1 MTDRYHR
8 AARDGYLEVLKEAT
22 KKDCNSRDE
31 DGMTPT
37 LWAAFEGNLDA
48 LRLLVG
54 RGGDPDKC
62 DHYGNTALHLAAA
75 KGHLDCVKFLVNF
88 GVNLYSLDIDH
99 HTPQELAAMNDCTD
113 ILRYLDG
120 VLSKEEVE
128 NPKQVKKLKEKAEK
142 DSAKLLK
149 DFGKH
154 LEKAEKLAKEE
165 KKELEKEIRTMT
177 ISEERENPEIRL
189 TLFSFLTFVSR
200 RRNFARTTIAQMTID
215 RMAIDRMTIFRH
227 LLVLL

>member
-1 MTDRYHR
+1 MVDRYHR
-8 AARDGYLEVLKEAT
+8 AARDGYLEVLKETT

-62 DHYGNTALHLAAA
+62 DYYGNTALHLSAA
-75 KGHLDCVKFLVNF
+75 KGHLNCVTFLINF

-120 VLSKEEVE
+120 VLSKEELE

-149 DFGKH
+149 EFGKH
-154 LEKAEKLAKEE
+154 LEKAEKMAKEE
-165 KKELEKEIRTMT
+165 K
-177 ISEERENPEIRL
+177 
-189 TLFSFLTFVSR
+189 
-200 RRNFARTTIAQMTID
+200 
-215 RMAIDRMTIFRH
+215 
-227 LLVLL
+227 